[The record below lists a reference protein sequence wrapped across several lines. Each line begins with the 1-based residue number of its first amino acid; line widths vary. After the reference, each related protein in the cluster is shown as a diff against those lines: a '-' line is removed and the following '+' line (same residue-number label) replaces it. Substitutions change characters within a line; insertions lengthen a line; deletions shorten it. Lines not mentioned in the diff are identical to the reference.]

1 MKNQSPNLSK
11 EVHSLRERIE
21 NQSCHIAI
29 LERQLRT
36 VLSAAGIGPATVEAH
51 PAETKARRW
60 SDVPAPR
67 APEADRGYWPTP
79 ESDGRFLRPAPGHRA
94 YAVKGTPFKV
104 IGISVCGF
112 ARQEIEHIVGLVEQ
126 HQDEVRNFVP
136 VFLTDST
143 EAMIFR
149 SRGFV
154 FEYLPPVDRVK
165 LAGSKPWAE
174 YAAER
179 RRLVARKW
187 GMADII
193 TFGELEFG
201 RPRPVPAADAA
212 PVAVQKPDKSGLP
225 KAKATAGATGR
236 RGTAISQT
244 SGERHAYC
252 GQAA

>member
-11 EVHSLRERIE
+11 EVRSLRERIE
-21 NQSCHIAI
+21 NQSCHIAV

-36 VLSAAGIGPATVEAH
+36 VLSAAGIGPVTVEAH
-51 PAETKARRW
+51 LAETKVRRW
-60 SDVPAPR
+60 SDAPAPR
-67 APEADRGYWPTP
+67 APAADSAYWPTP
-79 ESDGRFLRPAPGHRA
+79 QSGGKFLRPAPGHRA
-94 YAVKGTPFKV
+94 YAIKGTPFKV

-112 ARQEIEHIVGLVEQ
+112 SRREIEHIVGLVEQ

-149 SRGFV
+149 SRGFI

-165 LAGSKPWAE
+165 LVGSKPWAE

-179 RRLVARKW
+179 RRLLARKW
-187 GMADII
+187 GMVDII
-193 TFGELEFG
+193 TFGVLEFG
-201 RPRPVPAADAA
+201 RPKPVPVADAA
-212 PVAVQKPDKSGLP
+212 PVAVQKTGKSGLP
-225 KAKATAGATGR
+225 KVKVAAGATRR
-236 RGTAISQT
+236 RGAAISRT
-244 SGERHAYC
+244 RGERHAYC